1 MFIKEIKKRNKGYDK
16 VFSYH
21 RLMESY
27 RTDRGPRQRTILE
40 LGKLSLP
47 KDRWKLLADC
57 IETKVTGQQS
67 LLSFDPHIEDLAT
80 HYANLIIHRRLIIAP
95 SKETQKEESE
105 YETVDIKSFSNSKSR
120 TIGAEYVG
128 LSMFRRLGLEA
139 LFQRLGFSKTEVHL
153 GALSIISRLVHPV
166 SEHQT
171 RQWAQHLSGL
181 DELLDTDFSCL
192 SNNALYR
199 ILDLQLFHKEEIEKY
214 LKKRERNLFSLK
226 ENIILYDLTNTYF
239 EGNAKKNKKAKYSR
253 SKEKRNDCPLVTL
266 GLVIDEMGFPK
277 ASKIF
282 KGNMSEPDTL
292 KEMIEVLQ
300 GNKTK
305 KPDEENSKKDK
316 KGITVVLDAGI
327 ATEDNL
333 TLLKGE
339 GYDYICVA
347 RNKPVNF
354 SEINKDDL
362 LTIKKNKDNKVE
374 VKLIERGG
382 ESILYCKS
390 LLKGKK
396 EQAMKTLFQER
407 FEEGLKEISS
417 SLFKKGGT
425 KKYDRVLERIGRLK
439 EKYSSIAHYYKV
451 EVKQK
456 DGLTTGLKW
465 KFEKKQEAQE
475 RFSGSYFLRTSR
487 TELNEKEIWSLYV
500 MLTNVEDAFRYL
512 KSELNLRPVW
522 HQKETRVDAHLFNT
536 ILAYHLLVSLQTKLQ
551 QGGIYMRWWNIREL
565 LSSQVRIT
573 TAMTNKEGK
582 RIYIRNCSDPEPF
595 HKAIYN
601 ALGLNYYPLKTKR
614 IKI

>member
-1 MFIKEIKKRNKGYDK
+1 MFIKEIKKTNKGYDK
-16 VFSYH
+16 LFISH

-27 RTDRGPRQRTILE
+27 RTNRGPRQRTILE
-40 LGKLSLP
+40 LGKLDLP
-47 KDRWKLLADC
+47 KDQWKLLADC
-57 IETKVTGQQS
+57 IETKVIGQQS
-67 LLSFDPHIEDLAT
+67 LLPVDEHIEVLAT
-80 HYANLIIHRRLIIAP
+80 HYAALIIHRQLIVAQP
-95 SKETQKEESE
+95 EETLDSE
-105 YETVDIKSFSNSKSR
+105 YETVDIKSFSNSRSR

-128 LSMFRRLGLEA
+128 LSMFRRLGLES
-139 LFQRLGFSKTEVHL
+139 LFQQLGFSKTEVHL
-153 GALSIISRLVHPV
+153 GALSIVGRLVHPA
-166 SEHQT
+166 SERQT

-181 DELLDTDFSCL
+181 DELLDTDFSQL

-199 ILDLQLFHKEEIEKY
+199 ILDLQLSHKEAIEKH
-214 LKKRERNLFSLK
+214 LKLSERNLFSLQ

-239 EGNAKKNKKAKYSR
+239 EGNAKKNKKAKHSR

-282 KGNMSEPDTL
+282 KGNISEPETL
-292 KEMIEVLQ
+292 KEMLEALQ
-300 GNKTK
+300 GDKIK
-305 KPDEENSKKDK
+305 EADEGNSKKDK

-327 ATEDNL
+327 ATKDNL

-354 SEINKDDL
+354 SEISGDDL
-362 LTIKKNKDNKVE
+362 LTIKKDKDNKVE
-374 VKLIERGG
+374 VKLIEKDG
-382 ESILYCKS
+382 EGILYCRS
-390 LLKGKK
+390 FLKGKK

-407 FEEGLKEISS
+407 FEEGLKGIAS
-417 SLFKKGGT
+417 SLSKKGGT
-425 KKYDRVLERIGRLK
+425 KKYAQVLERIGRLK
-439 EKYSSIAHYYKV
+439 EKYSRISHYYKV
-451 EVKQK
+451 EVNQK
-456 DGLTTGLKW
+456 DGLATEIKW
-465 KFEKKQEAQE
+465 KFEKEEEADE

-512 KSELNLRPVW
+512 KSELNLRPLW

-536 ILAYHLLVSLQTKLQ
+536 ILAYHLLISIQTKLQ
-551 QGGIYMRWWNIREL
+551 QGGIYMRWWNTRNL

-582 RIYIRNCSDPEPF
+582 RIYIRNCSDAEPF
-595 HKAIYN
+595 HKTIYN
-601 ALGLNYYPLKTKR
+601 ALGLNYYPVRTKC
-614 IKI
+614 IKV